1 MGRAPVVSVMNYSD
15 LFVVLVLAS
24 GLYGLI
30 VALARQRQ
38 FLTRA
43 VNPYRGAWLLAGLTA
58 LWFGGGLL
66 RLEAQSWDPQDW
78 ARVLRALVTDAHL
91 SIQGKVATVAVL
103 LGALL
108 IVLVVWCRFNLPR
121 DPTTFRRPQQRGK
134 ALRYYV
140 TGLKGGL
147 DYAVLM
153 RPGAE
158 RLEESWEPRHILA
171 CLPQLPRVAGPT
183 ERVARTLDDQLG
195 YWRQAAEKIHQS
207 MPALDEVVA
216 PAHQGANRRLVFD
229 TEYGAMY
236 FTYLRAPV
244 PGAPDAEPVYLFAAA
259 LDQEAVN
266 LKVADQHYDLLL
278 RALRQIDTNIRVA

>member
-1 MGRAPVVSVMNYSD
+1 MNYSD

-43 VNPYRGAWLLAGLTA
+43 VNPHRGAWLLAGLTA

-66 RLEAQSWDPQDW
+66 RLEAQSWDPKDW
-78 ARVLRALVTDAHL
+78 GRVLRALVTDDHL
-91 SIQGKVATVAVL
+91 SIQGKVAAVAVL
-103 LGALL
+103 LGLL
-108 IVLVVWCRFNLPR
+108 LTVLVAWCRLNLPR
-121 DPTTFRRPQQRGK
+121 DPATFRRPHQRGK

-153 RPGAE
+153 RPGGE
-158 RLEESWEPRHILA
+158 RLEESAEPRHIRT
-171 CLPQLPRVAGPT
+171 CLTQLPRVAAAA
-183 ERVARTLDDQLG
+183 ERVARSLDDQIG
-195 YWRQAAEKIHQS
+195 YWRLAAEKIHQS
-207 MPALDEVVA
+207 MPALDAVIA
-216 PAHQGANRRLVFD
+216 PARQGANRRLVFD
-229 TEYGAMY
+229 CEYGAMY
-236 FTYLRAPV
+236 FTYLRPPV

-266 LKVADQHYDLLL
+266 LKVADHHYDLLL
-278 RALRQIDTNIRVA
+278 RALRQIDTNVRVA